1 MILAKVP
8 NFTPECLWIVGFVY
22 VGHSGATTNYSRRE
36 AFASIQQALDRVVP
50 FDNNHPV
57 LIFGDWN
64 TDPQRLQR
72 IVHSW
77 GHGLTVMQ
85 FSGSQI
91 TRLSTVHGRRHS
103 SIDHFVCNAP
113 ARALLTSP
121 RVDRQ
126 TAVADHFV
134 ICTSIRAETQGQPPV
149 PRAPIISRH
158 HCLKATDRIA
168 TSNYW
173 DVLVDGATDDTDTD
187 TDIHQLTSQF
197 LESANAVADNLSLR
211 LSPPATRSNRRLLSG
226 ATKRAILAS
235 NTARQAFIAAATH
248 TNPDPVQC
256 NTLRDEWSRLKA
268 AATQLERADGR
279 KQWVK
284 HADDLDRAVSDGR
297 TDLVFAAARAMSG
310 NSSRSAAVT
319 PLYNSNG
326 IVQYDPTS
334 ILRVMQCHY
343 GSLAADTTGHSLDLQ
358 YWHDRQPI
366 QVSRDTPLIRNSDI
380 LDQDFSW
387 NQIAATLLQMSPR
400 KAPGDDGITT
410 AFYQAAL
417 YMPANTQEGVPPTPF
432 ARALLRVCGQVFAS
446 ATIPR
451 AWLCASIVS
460 IDKKDGDPLNPG
472 DKRGIALINVGL
484 KLVCK
489 VLQMRIERFVE
500 TNNLLSYEQAG
511 FRKRKE
517 CVGQVVSLVDIIQRR
532 QNAGLNTHVLFI
544 DIRKAFDT
552 VPVGALLWKLQNMGF
567 PRRTLAFLKALYTS
581 SSARARAGSLL
592 SDPFPVQRGVRQG
605 CPLSGLLFNLFIND
619 ILDGVAPITV
629 PGLPRD
635 TNPIRGLMY
644 ADDVAVFA
652 DSEQSLLAASTAVER
667 WANQWE
673 MQFGVAKC
681 GIISFTGH
689 LAPRLDN
696 PLDIRLHGQLVSR
709 VESYKYLGVL
719 IDSKLDHSAWLKQ
732 KRSALEH
739 TISALHPVLA
749 NHQLTV
755 NYRSRIFSAVVMG
768 KAYYGLELVGGNKSH
783 LAPLQTTINKGIRL
797 FTGARLSTAIGPLL
811 VETGIGSLLTR
822 SLVSRGQLVRSQRWF
837 WSRRTKQLYRNR
849 YWLTPQVRPKT
860 VKQRHS
866 FALME
871 TLQTCGDSASLQK
884 YVTRQLLDTSGFFKD
899 PSFDQSRAHGTRYLM
914 LARMDALWTARKAI
928 QIGILVDTH
937 PFSVDHCILCD
948 QQLLSTSIA
957 HLVVECKQVTG
968 HRIQSGLV
976 PAIQKSR
983 LRLLGR
989 ALDPGVENVY
999 TWLRGGVLNG
1009 EADLDQRWLDGTVE
1023 HESMGTRHDNRALAA
1038 RLADFLQFIQKKTTN
1053 YSRREAFAS
1062 IRQALDRVVPFD
1074 NNHPVLIFGDW
1085 NTDPQR
1091 LQRIVHSWGHGL
1103 TVMQFSG
1110 SQITRLSTVHGRRH
1124 SSIDHFVCNA
1134 PARALLTSPPTDRIA
1149 TSNYWDVLA
1158 DGATDDTDT
1167 DTNIHQLTSQFLESA
1182 NAVADN
1188 LSLRLSPPATRFN
1201 RRLLSGATK
1210 RAILASNTARQAFI
1224 AVATHTNPDPVHCST
1239 LRDEWSRLKATA
1251 TQLERVDGRKQW
1263 VKHAD
1268 NLDRA
1273 VSDGRT
1279 DLVFAAARAMSG
1291 NSSRSAAVTP
1301 LYTSDGIVQYDPTSI
1316 LRVMQGHYGSLAA
1329 DTTGHS
1335 LDLQYWHD
1343 RQPIQ
1348 ASPNTPTIRNSEILD
1363 QDFSWNQIAA
1373 ALLQMSPRK
1382 APGDDG
1388 ITTAFYQAALYMPA
1402 NTQEGVPPTPFA
1414 RALLRVCG
1422 QVFASATIPRAW
1434 LCASIVSIDKKDGDP
1449 LNPGDKRGIALIN
1462 VGLKLVCKVLQMRI
1476 ERFVETKN
1484 LLSYEQAGFR
1494 KRKECVGQVVS
1505 LVDIIQRR
1513 QNAGLN
1519 THVLFIDIRKAFD
1532 TVPVGALLWKLQNM
1546 GFPRRTLAFLKA
1558 LYTSSSA
1565 RARAGSLLSDP
1576 FPVQR
1581 GVRQGCPL
1589 SGLLFNLFINDI
1601 LDGVAPITVPGLPR
1615 DTNPIRGLM
1624 YADDVAVFADSEQSL
1639 LAASTAVEQWANQWE
1654 MQFGVAKCGI
1664 ISFTGHLAPRL
1675 DNPLDIRLHGQ
1686 LVSRV
1691 ESYKYLGVLIDSKLD
1706 HSAWLKQKRSALEHT
1721 ISALHPV
1728 LANHQLTVNYRSRI
1742 FSAVVMGKAYYGLE
1756 LVGGNKSHLAP
1767 LQTTINKG
1775 IRLFTG
1781 ARLSTAIGPL
1791 LVETGIDSLL
1801 TRSLVSRV
1809 RLLERSVT
1817 KRTPINAICSGT
1829 DNDVFTLN
1837 VQGQLVRSQR
1847 WFLVSSD
1854 QTAVQE
1860 QILADT
1866 TSQTKDSQATTL
1878 VCIDGN
1884 STNMWGLCIAPKLI
1898 HCILCNRQLLSTSI
1912 AHLVV
1917 ECEQVTGH
1925 RIQSGLVPAIQKSR
1939 LRLLGRA
1946 LDPGVE
1952 NVYTWLRGEVLN
1964 GEADL
1969 DQRWLDGTVEHE
1981 SMGTRHDNR
1990 ALAARLADFLQVAY
2004 RQYQSILWKY
2014 HRDRLVEVG

>member
-1 MILAKVP
+1 MANSEISVPSVDHRQELSLSTTFSIYGLAAVSISYLRFILAPILGHQMEHVSTIDRRTIKHDQTRPTAPPPPLSRQILAVNVANISNKRPAIRHIVRNTRLWAISETCITSSKFRFTVPGFDVIQHPATGPGRRGIALGIPSCFGGHEHGSAVGTMILAKVP
-8 NFTPECLWIVGFVY
+8 NFTPECPWIVGSVY

-36 AFASIQQALDRVVP
+36 AFASIRQALDRVVP

-57 LIFGDWN
+57 LIFEDWN

-77 GHGLTVMQ
+77 DHGLTVMQ

-121 RVDRQ
+121 RPLDPI
-126 TAVADHFV
+126 AD
-134 ICTSIRAETQGQPPV
+134 SYLAQPNV
-149 PRAPIISRH
+149 P
-158 HCLKATDRIA
+158 
-168 TSNYW
+168 YW
-173 DVLVDGATDDTDTD
+173 
-187 TDIHQLTSQF
+187 
-197 LESANAVADNLSLR
+197 
-211 LSPPATRSNRRLLSG
+211 
-226 ATKRAILAS
+226 
-235 NTARQAFIAAATH
+235 QAFIAAATH

-268 AATQLERADGR
+268 AATQLERVDGR

-284 HADDLDRAVSDGR
+284 HADNLDRAVSDGR

-319 PLYNSNG
+319 PLYNSDG

-334 ILRVMQCHY
+334 ILRVMQGHY

-366 QVSRDTPLIRNSDI
+366 QVSPNTPPIRNSDI

-387 NQIAATLLQMSPR
+387 NQIAAALLQMSPR

-511 FRKRKE
+511 FRKREE

-567 PRRTLAFLKALYTS
+567 PRRTLSFLKALYTS

-652 DSEQSLLAASTAVER
+652 DSEQSLLSVSTAVEQ

-681 GIISFTGH
+681 GIISFNGH

-811 VETGIGSLLTR
+811 VETGIGSFLTR
-822 SLVSRGQLVRSQRWF
+822 SLVSRVRLLERSVTKRTPINAICSGTDNDVFTLNVQGQLVRSQRWF

-957 HLVVECKQVTG
+957 HLVVECEQVTG

-1009 EADLDQRWLDGTVE
+1009 
-1023 HESMGTRHDNRALAA
+1023 
-1038 RLADFLQFIQKKTTN
+1038 K
-1053 YSRREAFAS
+1053 
-1062 IRQALDRVVPFD
+1062 
-1074 NNHPVLIFGDW
+1074 
-1085 NTDPQR
+1085 
-1091 LQRIVHSWGHGL
+1091 
-1103 TVMQFSG
+1103 
-1110 SQITRLSTVHGRRH
+1110 
-1124 SSIDHFVCNA
+1124 
-1134 PARALLTSPPTDRIA
+1134 
-1149 TSNYWDVLA
+1149 
-1158 DGATDDTDT
+1158 
-1167 DTNIHQLTSQFLESA
+1167 
-1182 NAVADN
+1182 
-1188 LSLRLSPPATRFN
+1188 
-1201 RRLLSGATK
+1201 
-1210 RAILASNTARQAFI
+1210 
-1224 AVATHTNPDPVHCST
+1224 
-1239 LRDEWSRLKATA
+1239 
-1251 TQLERVDGRKQW
+1251 
-1263 VKHAD
+1263 
-1268 NLDRA
+1268 
-1273 VSDGRT
+1273 
-1279 DLVFAAARAMSG
+1279 
-1291 NSSRSAAVTP
+1291 
-1301 LYTSDGIVQYDPTSI
+1301 
-1316 LRVMQGHYGSLAA
+1316 
-1329 DTTGHS
+1329 
-1335 LDLQYWHD
+1335 
-1343 RQPIQ
+1343 
-1348 ASPNTPTIRNSEILD
+1348 
-1363 QDFSWNQIAA
+1363 
-1373 ALLQMSPRK
+1373 
-1382 APGDDG
+1382 
-1388 ITTAFYQAALYMPA
+1388 
-1402 NTQEGVPPTPFA
+1402 
-1414 RALLRVCG
+1414 
-1422 QVFASATIPRAW
+1422 
-1434 LCASIVSIDKKDGDP
+1434 
-1449 LNPGDKRGIALIN
+1449 
-1462 VGLKLVCKVLQMRI
+1462 
-1476 ERFVETKN
+1476 
-1484 LLSYEQAGFR
+1484 
-1494 KRKECVGQVVS
+1494 
-1505 LVDIIQRR
+1505 
-1513 QNAGLN
+1513 
-1519 THVLFIDIRKAFD
+1519 
-1532 TVPVGALLWKLQNM
+1532 
-1546 GFPRRTLAFLKA
+1546 
-1558 LYTSSSA
+1558 
-1565 RARAGSLLSDP
+1565 
-1576 FPVQR
+1576 
-1581 GVRQGCPL
+1581 
-1589 SGLLFNLFINDI
+1589 
-1601 LDGVAPITVPGLPR
+1601 
-1615 DTNPIRGLM
+1615 
-1624 YADDVAVFADSEQSL
+1624 
-1639 LAASTAVEQWANQWE
+1639 
-1654 MQFGVAKCGI
+1654 
-1664 ISFTGHLAPRL
+1664 
-1675 DNPLDIRLHGQ
+1675 
-1686 LVSRV
+1686 
-1691 ESYKYLGVLIDSKLD
+1691 
-1706 HSAWLKQKRSALEHT
+1706 
-1721 ISALHPV
+1721 
-1728 LANHQLTVNYRSRI
+1728 
-1742 FSAVVMGKAYYGLE
+1742 
-1756 LVGGNKSHLAP
+1756 
-1767 LQTTINKG
+1767 
-1775 IRLFTG
+1775 
-1781 ARLSTAIGPL
+1781 
-1791 LVETGIDSLL
+1791 
-1801 TRSLVSRV
+1801 
-1809 RLLERSVT
+1809 
-1817 KRTPINAICSGT
+1817 
-1829 DNDVFTLN
+1829 
-1837 VQGQLVRSQR
+1837 
-1847 WFLVSSD
+1847 
-1854 QTAVQE
+1854 
-1860 QILADT
+1860 
-1866 TSQTKDSQATTL
+1866 
-1878 VCIDGN
+1878 
-1884 STNMWGLCIAPKLI
+1884 
-1898 HCILCNRQLLSTSI
+1898 
-1912 AHLVV
+1912 
-1917 ECEQVTGH
+1917 
-1925 RIQSGLVPAIQKSR
+1925 
-1939 LRLLGRA
+1939 
-1946 LDPGVE
+1946 
-1952 NVYTWLRGEVLN
+1952 
-1964 GEADL
+1964 ADL

-2004 RQYQSILWKY
+2004 RQYQSTLWKY